1 MSVILRNGGRAFAG
15 EGDRPAPDRKSAA
28 DRRIP
33 FERFES
39 AFHAALALTLIAGL
53 GIVLVRGAQAPQA
66 DDAPQRGVIVAK
78 PREIAPEP
86 PAPEDALFDIAAIV
100 RNPQVMAAF
109 SAMPEKAPEPLAPP
123 ASQLRE
129 KLEGRR
135 PPPARAADGPSRA
148 LAYAEPEAEAP
159 MPATKS
165 ADEASP
171 AEAAASSKCYV
182 KLSGRVAAK
191 GPCRIRDEGERIAF
205 ELPGKTL
212 ALAHERGQIWTAT
225 LDGRVLG
232 KAYRRGSCWVAPRLY
247 VCDRG

>member
-1 MSVILRNGGRAFAG
+1 MSVTLRNGGRAFAG
-15 EGDRPAPDRKSAA
+15 EGDRPAPDRKPAP
-28 DRRIP
+28 DRRVP

-39 AFHAALALTLIAGL
+39 AFHAALALTLVAGL
-53 GIVLVRGAQAPQA
+53 AIMLVRGAQAPQA
-66 DDAPQRGVIVAK
+66 DDASQRGVIVAK
-78 PREIAPEP
+78 PKEIAPEP

-109 SAMPEKAPEPLAPP
+109 SAMPENAPEPLAPP

-129 KLEGRR
+129 KLQGRR

-148 LAYAEPEAEAP
+148 LAYAEPEAEAEAP
-159 MPATKS
+159 MPAT
-165 ADEASP
+165 ETNP
-171 AEAAASSKCYV
+171 AEEAATSKCYA

-191 GPCRIRDEGERIAF
+191 GPCRIRNEGERIAF

-212 ALAHERGQIWTAT
+212 ALAHERGRIWTAT